1 MPVLKIEYAK
11 IGRHYRVCF
20 VEITNVNAIVIVTN
34 GYDTEM
40 DILLQKL
47 KIIVSEKAIRDRVLF
62 VLGALVVFR
71 ALTAVPIP
79 GVDLGV
85 LEQFFQN
92 NQFLGLLNIFSG
104 GGLANLSIVM
114 LGVGPFITASI
125 IMQLMTVMSSKLK
138 AMYSEE
144 GETGRARFT
153 QYSRQLMLPLAILQA
168 FGFLSLL
175 KSQGVIGGL
184 STFEFIVN
192 MVVIVAGS
200 ILLVWLGELV
210 TEYGIGNGVSIIIF
224 AGIVATLPSAVSQL
238 IYTFD
243 ASKVPLYAGFL
254 VTAIAIIYGVVVMTQ
269 AERQV
274 PITHAK
280 QVRGGKTYGG
290 TTSYLPLR
298 INQAGVIPI
307 IFALSMILFPQ
318 MVLNVL
324 ATFNVPGVAV
334 WSDKIL
340 AFFANEQMY
349 TLVYFVLVFV
359 FTFFYTAVTFD
370 PDAMSKN
377 LQRTGAFI
385 PGIRPGTHT
394 SEYLGTLITRLT
406 LVGAL
411 FLGLIAILP
420 MIMQMLTG
428 VTTLAIGGTALLI
441 AVSVVI
447 DLVRRIDSQVSM
459 RQY

>member
-1 MPVLKIEYAK
+1 MIS
-11 IGRHYRVCF
+11 F
-20 VEITNVNAIVIVTN
+20 EIIS
-34 GYDTEM
+34 DTEM
-40 DILLQKL
+40 DIFLQKI
-47 KIIVSEKAIRDRVLF
+47 KIIFNEKAIRDRILF
-62 VLGALVVFR
+62 VLFALVLFR
-71 ALTAVPIP
+71 GLTAVPIP
-79 GVDLGV
+79 GVDMLV

-104 GGLANLSIVM
+104 GGLSNLSIVM

-125 IMQLMTVMSSKLK
+125 IMQLMTVMSPKLK
-138 AMYSEE
+138 EMHSEE

-153 QYSRQLMLPLAILQA
+153 QYSRQLTLPLAILQA

-175 KSQGVIGGL
+175 KSQGVISGL
-184 STFEFIVN
+184 TTFEFLVNIVI
-192 MVVIVAGS
+192 VVAGS
-200 ILLVWLGELV
+200 MLLLWLGELV
-210 TEYGIGNGVSIIIF
+210 TEYGIGNGISIIIF
-224 AGIVATLPSAVSQL
+224 AGIVATLPASASQL
-238 IYTFD
+238 IFSFD
-243 ASKVPLYAGFL
+243 ASKIPLFVGFGAVAL
-254 VTAIAIIYGVVVMTQ
+254 AIIYGVVVMTQ

-298 INQAGVIPI
+298 LNQAGVIPI
-307 IFALSMILFPQ
+307 IFALSITLFPQ
-318 MVLNVL
+318 MILNIL
-324 ATFNVPGVAV
+324 ASFNVSGVAGLL
-334 WSDKIL
+334 DKVT
-340 AFFANEQMY
+340 AFFQNQELYA
-349 TLVYFVLVFV
+349 LVYFVLVFM

-377 LQRTGAFI
+377 LQRSGAFI

-394 SEYLGTLITRLT
+394 AEYLGKLITRLT
-406 LVGAL
+406 FVGAL
-411 FLGLIAILP
+411 FLGAVAVLP
-420 MIMQMLTG
+420 MAMQILTG

-447 DLVRRIDSQVSM
+447 DLVRRVDSQVSL